1 MNVTIRRPAARSLA
15 SATAMALCL
24 GVMQPAPALAMTA
37 FEAWAALQ
45 SLAAGAGLSITST
58 GVTSGDDAVMVSG
71 VRIFPTADPNEM
83 IVSMDSLQVVPR
95 GEMIALT
102 PSAAIDVGVLFAGG
116 ITRHFNVTHNG
127 TIAGM
132 LTETNAALDLDF
144 PSLSVV
150 QVPGAPAAKG
160 GPADPMNVS
169 MSFAGFTGRLRA
181 AREGAAE
188 ATLDAGSVTY
198 DLTYPDF
205 TDSTATISQ
214 QGTIQSPHL
223 ALSATELDTLSGE
236 DGALRRAFD
245 SGFSAS
251 LEFSTVASQ
260 QTSSQPV
267 EGVQVN
273 IQTQGGASTLRVDLA
288 DGRVDITGDAAGLSL
303 TGAYGPVAGS
313 MTLGGMGLA
322 FGLPLVV
329 TPDDQPIRYMISLQ
343 DLAPSPELLSL
354 FGAGQFA
361 GDRATITVDV
371 GAQGRLLQEIGPNF
385 GESDAPPFDIS
396 SASLDDLRL
405 QVGDSAF
412 TGSGAVTL
420 IGGIMGQI
428 GRERP
433 NADGRF
439 LFDLV
444 GGERLLTRLQAM
456 GIVPQDQLFFVR
468 MMMNGLSR
476 PIGDDHLQSEVVLQP
491 GGGITVNGAPL
502 PF

>member
-1 MNVTIRRPAARSLA
+1 MLRHP
-15 SATAMALCL
+15 
-24 GVMQPAPALAMTA
+24 
-37 FEAWAALQ
+37 
-45 SLAAGAGLSITST
+45 
-58 GVTSGDDAVMVSG
+58 
-71 VRIFPTADPNEM
+71 
-83 IVSMDSLQVVPR
+83 
-95 GEMIALT
+95 
-102 PSAAIDVGVLFAGG
+102 LF
-116 ITRHFNVTHNG
+116 
-127 TIAGM
+127 
-132 LTETNAALDLDF
+132 
-144 PSLSVV
+144 
-150 QVPGAPAAKG
+150 
-160 GPADPMNVS
+160 
-169 MSFAGFTGRLRA
+169 
-181 AREGAAE
+181 
-188 ATLDAGSVTY
+188 
-198 DLTYPDF
+198 
-205 TDSTATISQ
+205 
-214 QGTIQSPHL
+214 
-223 ALSATELDTLSGE
+223 
-236 DGALRRAFD
+236 
-245 SGFSAS
+245 
-251 LEFSTVASQ
+251 
-260 QTSSQPV
+260 
-267 EGVQVN
+267 
-273 IQTQGGASTLRVDLA
+273 
-288 DGRVDITGDAAGLSL
+288 
-303 TGAYGPVAGS
+303 
-313 MTLGGMGLA
+313 
-322 FGLPLVV
+322 
-329 TPDDQPIRYMISLQ
+329 
-343 DLAPSPELLSL
+343 LSL